1 MTDTHPI
8 QGECHIVGSRHSP
21 PPRSRCRT
29 DRCVRSAS
37 CPRDGS
43 AGTYRSGRSAP
54 SPPLG
59 QVKVVS
65 ASASSVL
72 TDTHPIQGAL
82 AVLQC
87 LTETYP
93 THVDR
98 NSPYPLTLPTNLP
111 CHSLQMGTLSLT
123 ADGCGRRRQMGAA
136 GAAGDASRWVRP
148 VRPACAT
155 CGGTDP
161 AGAVGIHTHT
171 HAQIRCTLRIP
182 GSFAADNNNI
192 ILMH

>member
-1 MTDTHPI
+1 MGAVGARTCRQRSERQLYLNLI
-8 QGECHIVGSRHSP
+8 RGESDSDSAVAGQSCVGCVGVESDSVSRVS
-21 PPRSRCRT
+21 
-29 DRCVRSAS
+29 
-37 CPRDGS
+37 GS
-43 AGTYRSGRSAP
+43 A
-54 SPPLG
+54 
-59 QVKVVS
+59 
-65 ASASSVL
+65 
-72 TDTHPIQGAL
+72 
-82 AVLQC
+82 
-87 LTETYP
+87 
-93 THVDR
+93 
-98 NSPYPLTLPTNLP
+98 
-111 CHSLQMGTLSLT
+111 
-123 ADGCGRRRQMGAA
+123 AA